1 MVSGQYRSAAAGG
14 RTDDWRLTTDH
25 LPVVARC
32 IVALLLSLTL
42 ASCGFRLRG
51 DVALP
56 FESIY
61 VQAGDSA
68 FAAELTRYLRG
79 GSKVKVADSPAEAQ
93 VVLQVLG
100 ELREKQI
107 LTLTQ
112 AGTVG
117 EFLLRYRVNFR
128 LQAKDGRDL
137 IAPSEIALVRDF
149 TFNSSQALAKEY
161 EENLL
166 YRDMQSDAVQQML
179 RRLQAAKI

>member
-1 MVSGQYRSAAAGG
+1 MIVQQPEPFTLHPSQFTARRRLLVAAAG
-14 RTDDWRLTTDH
+14 
-25 LPVVARC
+25 
-32 IVALLLSLTL
+32 ALL
-42 ASCGFRLRG
+42 AGCGFRLRG

-68 FAAELTRYLRG
+68 FAAELTRYLKG
-79 GSKVKVADSPAEAQ
+79 GSKVKVVDSPAEAQ
-93 VVLQVLG
+93 VVLQILG

-112 AGTVG
+112 AGAVG

-137 IAPSEIALVRDF
+137 IAPSEIVLVRDF

-161 EENLL
+161 EESLL
-166 YRDMQSDAVQQML
+166 YRDMQSDAVQQIL
-179 RRLQAAKI
+179 RRLQTVKM